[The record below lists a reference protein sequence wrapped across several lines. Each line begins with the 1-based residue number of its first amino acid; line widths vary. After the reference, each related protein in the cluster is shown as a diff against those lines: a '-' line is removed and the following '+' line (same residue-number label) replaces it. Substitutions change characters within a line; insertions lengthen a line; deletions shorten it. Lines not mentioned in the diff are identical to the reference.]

1 MAIIVVGLIAV
12 VALVASDSDTGM
24 LLVLGLVALVWALA
38 PRAHEVPPATQPE
51 PGDELIVAFGDSYI
65 SGEGAT
71 EFIEGTNETNPER
84 GNQCRR
90 APTAYPVTLV
100 EQSDTPDVPDRVL
113 FLACS
118 GAVARDLWAGRP
130 NGTEPVPQLRQ
141 YRDAMSSGAEDT
153 DPTRDLDEA
162 DVTAV
167 LVSMG
172 GNDAGFGE
180 IGKACIAPG
189 DCSTVGARFADRL
202 EHVGERLDRAYT
214 ELEEEVDGVPR
225 DADGNLP
232 VYVMAYPM
240 PVAAGGCWWTLLSS
254 GDHDFIRAFVD
265 DLNDT
270 VKAVAEE
277 HDFRFVAAVESSFVP
292 DRLRICDRNTPKGLG
307 MNFIALNPVSGRLID
322 VINPQN
328 WIHNSFHPNE
338 TGHAAMRD
346 TVEAALANETLGVN
360 NDYEELSAADVVTA
374 CPEVVIVDGEPTGED
389 RPAQCDELTLDW
401 VWGQVLRLTRD
412 ITPMV
417 ALGFVGAW
425 WVLMPLVRRA
435 QQGHW
440 SLLTLFRSVVLRR

>member
-1 MAIIVVGLIAV
+1 MAFGVVVAAVATELHTEDWLDVHRTGETRTLLLRGAFALVGTAVALLVFGVEPAYVAIIVVGLIAV

-100 EQSDTPDVPDRVL
+100 EQSDTPER
-113 FLACS
+113 ARS
-118 GAVARDLWAGRP
+118 GALPRLLGRRRAGPLGGPAQRAP
-130 NGTEPVPQLRQ
+130 SPCRSCGSTATRCPP
-141 YRDAMSSGAEDT
+141 ATEDT

-202 EHVGERLDRAYT
+202 EQVGRA
-214 ELEEEVDGVPR
+214 PR
-225 DADGNLP
+225 QGLHGAR
-232 VYVMAYPM
+232 
-240 PVAAGGCWWTLLSS
+240 GG
-254 GDHDFIRAFVD
+254 G
-265 DLNDT
+265 
-270 VKAVAEE
+270 
-277 HDFRFVAAVESSFVP
+277 
-292 DRLRICDRNTPKGLG
+292 
-307 MNFIALNPVSGRLID
+307 
-322 VINPQN
+322 
-328 WIHNSFHPNE
+328 
-338 TGHAAMRD
+338 
-346 TVEAALANETLGVN
+346 
-360 NDYEELSAADVVTA
+360 
-374 CPEVVIVDGEPTGED
+374 
-389 RPAQCDELTLDW
+389 
-401 VWGQVLRLTRD
+401 
-412 ITPMV
+412 
-417 ALGFVGAW
+417 
-425 WVLMPLVRRA
+425 
-435 QQGHW
+435 
-440 SLLTLFRSVVLRR
+440 